1 MAGINI
7 DVDVNL
13 VVQLS
18 IFLIPAGGLKM
29 ITLTFSD
36 ARAQFA
42 DVLNTAV
49 DQPVT
54 ITRRTAPDVVVIS
67 AEQFASLQQ
76 AKFEASLA
84 RVMVKPENQTLFREL
99 ADK

>member
-1 MAGINI
+1 
-7 DVDVNL
+7 
-13 VVQLS
+13 
-18 IFLIPAGGLKM
+18 M
-29 ITLTFSD
+29 ITLTYSD

-42 DVLNTAV
+42 DVLNKAV

-54 ITRRTAPDVVVIS
+54 ITRRMAPDVVVIS
-67 AEQFASLQQ
+67 AEQFAALQQ

-84 RVMVKPENQTLFREL
+84 KVMNKPGNQALFKEL